1 MDTHGLPAGS
11 TQKPKRISMIGH
23 PRKWVKS
30 RLANP
35 STKTVDAEIAQR
47 QVGLLRWKH
56 PSARRQEQG
65 CEEHGNPRSAVE
77 KFLAQAKNAGSL
89 KITSR
94 SNMIGR
100 RRRFGNETTRPGSEC
115 VANG

>member
-1 MDTHGLPAGS
+1 
-11 TQKPKRISMIGH
+11 MIGH

-47 QVGLLRWKH
+47 QVGPLRWKH
-56 PSARRQEQG
+56 PSARRQEQR
-65 CEEHGNPRSAVE
+65 CEEHGNPKSAVE
-77 KFLAQAKNAGSL
+77 KILAHAKDTGPL

-94 SNMIGR
+94 SNKIGR
-100 RRRFGNETTRPGSEC
+100 RRSFGDETTRPGSEC

>member
-1 MDTHGLPAGS
+1 
-11 TQKPKRISMIGH
+11 MIGH

-56 PSARRQEQG
+56 LSARRQEQR
-65 CEEHGNPRSAVE
+65 CEEYGNPRSAVE
-77 KFLAQAKNAGSL
+77 RFLAQAKDAGPL
-89 KITSR
+89 KIKRR
-94 SNMIGR
+94 SKKIER
-100 RRRFGNETTRPGSEC
+100 RRSFGHETTRPGSEC